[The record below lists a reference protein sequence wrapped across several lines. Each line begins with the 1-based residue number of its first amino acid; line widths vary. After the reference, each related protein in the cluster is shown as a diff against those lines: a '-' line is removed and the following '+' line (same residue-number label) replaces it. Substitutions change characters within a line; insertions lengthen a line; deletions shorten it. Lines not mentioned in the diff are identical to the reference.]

1 MSDIISINGH
11 NFSMVTLTSNGSA
24 YCLDGHNIH
33 VRYNYRFKWDKFDL
47 ITSLKKIILLYLMM
61 KISF

>member
-1 MSDIISINGH
+1 MSDTISINCY
-11 NFSMVTLTSNGSA
+11 NFSSNGSA